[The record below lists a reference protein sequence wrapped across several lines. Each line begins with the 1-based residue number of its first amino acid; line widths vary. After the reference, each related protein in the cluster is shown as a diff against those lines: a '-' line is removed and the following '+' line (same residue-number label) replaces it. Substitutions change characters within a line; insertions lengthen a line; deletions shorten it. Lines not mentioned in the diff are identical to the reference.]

1 MLSQIWAK
9 PAVLSS
15 ILFEPRLTAAA
26 AGLIGALI
34 GLTGTL
40 LVTIVN
46 GLFARDRHRHEK
58 VWERRQEACSEII
71 GALRAAKPLAER
83 IYEGF
88 DEDPHGYYASDG
100 LKAHHE
106 AYWGEI
112 RKADEAFK
120 ANYLILPTQFRD
132 RYERLLTARRA
143 WDYDAGPDIYL
154 GPMREVVAATRDLMD
169 LALSSL
175 GIVPWS
181 YRVGISLRLTG
192 GKLGRAIVKAAKML
206 RRPWKRL
213 SRRRAQDSLDM

>member
-1 MLSQIWAK
+1 M
-9 PAVLSS
+9 LSS
-15 ILFEPRLTAAA
+15 ILFETRLTAAA

-88 DEDPHGYYASDG
+88 DEDVHGYYASEA
-100 LKAHHE
+100 LKTDHE
-106 AYWGEI
+106 RYWVQV

-132 RYERLLTARRA
+132 RNERLLTARRA
-143 WDYDAGPDIYL
+143 WDYDAGPDVYL
-154 GPMREVVAATRDLMD
+154 GPMGEVIAATRDLMD

-175 GIVPWS
+175 RIVPWS
-181 YRVGISLRLTG
+181 HRVAISLHLMSD
-192 GKLGRAIVKAAKML
+192 KLGRATAKAWTRL
-206 RRPWKRL
+206 RRYWERLWRKRDH
-213 SRRRAQDSLDM
+213 DSLDF